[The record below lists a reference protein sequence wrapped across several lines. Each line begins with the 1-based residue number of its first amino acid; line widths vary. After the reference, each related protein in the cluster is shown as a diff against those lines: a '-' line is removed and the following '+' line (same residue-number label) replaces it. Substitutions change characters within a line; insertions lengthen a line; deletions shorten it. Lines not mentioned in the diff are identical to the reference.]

1 LHCRCDAEAA
11 FTANVTLLSVVGMCS
26 DYRTRVELIG
36 VERALAQAGIALSFP
51 EGRPNFEP
59 RDDVRITDRAP
70 ILRASASISLAAELV
85 QRRWSWPGAGGKP
98 VYNFRSDNREFTS
111 GRCVIVADG
120 FYEFTKHTD
129 PKSKRKH
136 KWLFTMKGE
145 PWFGIAGLWRNSPD
159 VGEAFTM
166 LTTEPGA
173 DVAPYHNRQIV
184 VLPPS
189 SFVRWLDPL
198 VPAHEVLKAPVP
210 GTLEIE
216 QVY

>member
-1 LHCRCDAEAA
+1 MHCRCDAEAA

-26 DYRTRVELIG
+26 DYRTRVELVGI
-36 VERALAQAGIALSFP
+36 ERALAQAGIALSFP

-120 FYEFTKHTD
+120 FYEFTKPAD
-129 PKSKRKH
+129 PAKKRKD
-136 KWLFTMKGE
+136 KWLFTLNDH
-145 PWFGIAGLWRNSPD
+145 PFFCIAGLWRRDPQ
-159 VGEAFTM
+159 VGEAYTM
-166 LTTEPGA
+166 LTLEPGP
-173 DVAPYHNRQIV
+173 DIAPYHSRGV
-184 VLPPS
+184 AVLQ
-189 SFVRWLDPL
+189 REQWAQWLDPQ
-198 VPAHEVLKAPVP
+198 VPAADVLRPLPA
-210 GTLEIE
+210 GRLSAA
-216 QVY
+216 QVG